1 MAQIVIEVPENLLYH
16 CIELVHELRSKA
28 SKSKEKRAK
37 DDHWDVSGVIA
48 LVLDH
53 HFHCS
58 GVPIEMYGEE
68 IDIPRCSDAA
78 PA

>member
-1 MAQIVIEVPENLLYH
+1 MAQVVIEVPENLLYH
-16 CIELVHELRSKA
+16 CIELAQELKTKA
-28 SKSKEKRAK
+28 SQSKMKAAK
-37 DDHWDVSGVIA
+37 DDHWDVSGVIT

-68 IDIPRCSDAA
+68 IDIPRCDGESAA
-78 PA
+78 